1 MNWSTFAWRNLWRN
15 RRRTLLTMAMIGVAA
30 FASSVALGYVIATF
44 DAVREGSIDSGVGHV
59 QVLHHGY
66 LDLIGERPLQYGL
79 TADEQAAA
87 AQAVAKLPGVATT
100 ARGIDFDGLVSNGDL
115 SYGFVGEGVEP
126 NREPPGFFDY
136 HTVLS
141 GRYLSAT
148 HAGTEVVVG
157 AELARKL
164 GVHVGSVVQLMA
176 STAHGGINAT
186 DAQIVGVM
194 STGNKDVDER
204 IVDVTFGAAQALL
217 RTDRASRI
225 AVFLS
230 DTANTP
236 AAAATLRAALPQLDV
251 RTWDQLVSLYHQ
263 VVALYRNQFSV
274 FGAILCVT
282 ILLSMSNWILM
293 SIVERRREISTLR
306 ALGVPASTVRG
317 VLIRET
323 ALLGLLGAAAGIA
336 VALLAMVALNH
347 AQIHLPA
354 PPGRVKP
361 ILLEFAV
368 SPAAIAAVECAFV
381 VLGVAAAVLATLGLA
396 KRNILEGLAP

>member
-15 RRRTLLTMAMIGVAA
+15 KRRTVLTMAMIGVAA
-30 FASSVALGYVIATF
+30 FASSLALGYVIATF

-87 AQAVAKLPGVATT
+87 ARAVAALQGVATT
-100 ARGIDFDGLVSNGDL
+100 ARGIDFDGLISNGDL
-115 SYGFVGEGVEP
+115 SYGFVGEGIEP

-141 GRYLSAT
+141 GRYLSPT
-148 HAGTEVVVG
+148 NAGTEVVVG

-204 IVDVTFGAAQALL
+204 IV
-217 RTDRASRI
+217 
-225 AVFLS
+225 
-230 DTANTP
+230 
-236 AAAATLRAALPQLDV
+236 
-251 RTWDQLVSLYHQ
+251 
-263 VVALYRNQFSV
+263 
-274 FGAILCVT
+274 
-282 ILLSMSNWILM
+282 
-293 SIVERRREISTLR
+293 
-306 ALGVPASTVRG
+306 
-317 VLIRET
+317 
-323 ALLGLLGAAAGIA
+323 
-336 VALLAMVALNH
+336 
-347 AQIHLPA
+347 
-354 PPGRVKP
+354 
-361 ILLEFAV
+361 
-368 SPAAIAAVECAFV
+368 
-381 VLGVAAAVLATLGLA
+381 
-396 KRNILEGLAP
+396 